1 MHINEQVGVASY
13 PQGMAGLHRVI
24 IVGVGRS
31 PSSLFPSPTK
41 ARRWGTWWVLAFG
54 HGVGEHFLCARFT
67 GNGTQPSRHQ
77 PPVIQH
83 HPSLGRGVGGG
94 AMGSPADLLG
104 QAQQTAVLATP
115 QG

>member
-1 MHINEQVGVASY
+1 MVSVGLW
-13 PQGMAGLHRVI
+13 PWG
-24 IVGVGRS
+24 GR
-31 PSSLFPSPTK
+31 
-41 ARRWGTWWVLAFG
+41 
-54 HGVGEHFLCARFT
+54 EHFLCARLT

-94 AMGSPADLLG
+94 TVGSPADLLG